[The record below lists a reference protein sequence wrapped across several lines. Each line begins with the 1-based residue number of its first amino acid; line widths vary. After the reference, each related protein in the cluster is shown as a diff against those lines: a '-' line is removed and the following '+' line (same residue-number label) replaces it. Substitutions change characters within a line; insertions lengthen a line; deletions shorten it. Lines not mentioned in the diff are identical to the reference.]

1 MKRTLA
7 LLLVLM
13 LAVGT
18 LAGCQREEPDL
29 TPTDPS
35 TVEDNNQGGDTTTPD
50 EPDTSSDTPLPE
62 GEGTLRVAVNAD
74 ISTLNGH
81 MYSMSRDGDA
91 ADMLAIYLYRSYIGD
106 DYKFTYLPEFAADVP
121 QQMDDALSQ
130 SVADPP
136 ARGSDLGK
144 TAIP

>member
-1 MKRTLA
+1 MKRTMALILA
-7 LLLVLM
+7 LVLA
-13 LAVGT
+13 LGV

-29 TPTDPS
+29 TPSEPDTTNDS
-35 TVEDNNQGGDTTTPD
+35 NQTTEPTTPD

-106 DYKFTYLPEFAADVP
+106 DYKFTYLP
-121 QQMDDALSQ
+121 
-130 SVADPP
+130 
-136 ARGSDLGK
+136 
-144 TAIP
+144 